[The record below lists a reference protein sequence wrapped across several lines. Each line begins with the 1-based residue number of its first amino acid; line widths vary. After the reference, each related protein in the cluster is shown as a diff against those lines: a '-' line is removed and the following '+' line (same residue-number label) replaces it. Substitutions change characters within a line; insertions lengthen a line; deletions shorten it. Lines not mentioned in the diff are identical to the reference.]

1 MLTGLMRSLAFAELG
16 RVKEEVGDP
25 DLWKQFITQRCLGV
39 LTKVDKELESNTVKT
54 STEYDKDA
62 AAKLRSSLNCTDHP
76 PHLDKWP
83 WVAVLNPNKEEQEQV
98 RRRCLLRAQ
107 LTLVTSNQC
116 ASRGRAQNMSFEEA
130 CKKEKWFFDT
140 LFPPGLEQDEATRQM
155 CGIGN
160 FRSKL
165 VDRYEKFVAK
175 QIKLAAPKVFAKVV
189 DCGKHMSE
197 AWAWEA
203 GQECY
208 EDKEKMLQ
216 ILTEMIKEMAT
227 IGKDSSEPTSVMD
240 ILLRDDVQ
248 QCIQRC
254 RERVDPST
262 ALEHSKLD
270 LMKLMATVS
279 AKLIEQV
286 HLASQQLKYKRF
298 LTLGKRMVK
307 VMVFVSRQFF
317 VVTERQL
324 DAVIATEEERY
335 QHIPCHTRPIQEM
348 INSLVSCAKSELSR
362 LAQLIE
368 DFPTLSPRYMVVDP
382 PAFLEHTRPKIAELK
397 PPFGFVCSSDGLV
410 NSVVDADRCAI
421 PKGSTV
427 LQIDGRDFTQ
437 SAMLESAN
445 QPRPVRFAYSTPGCG
460 VVPDSLEI
468 TKWMYHHQ
476 HVSRVYLEE
485 RERFLCHRR
494 AAEILVL
501 LFDEETAGGA
511 ERAAFEG
518 MQGGK
523 QLVLL
528 ESEAGDDWYERNYHG
543 GRPNL
548 PPDAAANG
556 SMSLSFQ
563 IELPGTCCT
572 NGCARTHDT
581 AFNPCGHTVCCWECA
596 TLLDTCPVCGI
607 DLTCTTGTAELPFR
621 IREPKDLCY
630 DHPPT
635 EADHQLRVKL
645 ATQHDSDTRQ
655 ATKGEYGQML
665 FAFAD
670 PQEVSHDAA
679 WKALEVHRQELLRK
693 PDLLEGQMRLWP
705 TFADLVK
712 HKENFETRL
721 REQKQQAAF
730 ELAQEQQRAADELA
744 AEKQRAADELA
755 AAAFE
760 LAQEQ
765 QRAAD
770 ELTAE
775 KQRAAD
781 ELAAARAT
789 AARQG
794 HEEMLDYAKE
804 LEGILRGADCR
815 RKKSCWDDSATCR
828 GCNAAFGSVFN
839 PTAYGKYNCA
849 GCGQA
854 LCKVCCAATYP
865 FDTANTNA
873 KSGVRVCGPCQA
885 ALAESRGTRTR
896 LVPAQRPDGS
906 DFGS

>member
-1 MLTGLMRSLAFAELG
+1 
-16 RVKEEVGDP
+16 
-25 DLWKQFITQRCLGV
+25 
-39 LTKVDKELESNTVKT
+39 
-54 STEYDKDA
+54 
-62 AAKLRSSLNCTDHP
+62 
-76 PHLDKWP
+76 
-83 WVAVLNPNKEEQEQV
+83 
-98 RRRCLLRAQ
+98 
-107 LTLVTSNQC
+107 
-116 ASRGRAQNMSFEEA
+116 
-130 CKKEKWFFDT
+130 
-140 LFPPGLEQDEATRQM
+140 
-155 CGIGN
+155 
-160 FRSKL
+160 
-165 VDRYEKFVAK
+165 
-175 QIKLAAPKVFAKVV
+175 
-189 DCGKHMSE
+189 
-197 AWAWEA
+197 
-203 GQECY
+203 
-208 EDKEKMLQ
+208 
-216 ILTEMIKEMAT
+216 
-227 IGKDSSEPTSVMD
+227 
-240 ILLRDDVQ
+240 
-248 QCIQRC
+248 
-254 RERVDPST
+254 
-262 ALEHSKLD
+262 
-270 LMKLMATVS
+270 
-279 AKLIEQV
+279 
-286 HLASQQLKYKRF
+286 
-298 LTLGKRMVK
+298 
-307 VMVFVSRQFF
+307 
-317 VVTERQL
+317 
-324 DAVIATEEERY
+324 
-335 QHIPCHTRPIQEM
+335 
-348 INSLVSCAKSELSR
+348 
-362 LAQLIE
+362 
-368 DFPTLSPRYMVVDP
+368 
-382 PAFLEHTRPKIAELK
+382 
-397 PPFGFVCSSDGLV
+397 
-410 NSVVDADRCAI
+410 
-421 PKGSTV
+421 
-427 LQIDGRDFTQ
+427 
-437 SAMLESAN
+437 
-445 QPRPVRFAYSTPGCG
+445 
-460 VVPDSLEI
+460 
-468 TKWMYHHQ
+468 
-476 HVSRVYLEE
+476 
-485 RERFLCHRR
+485 
-494 AAEILVL
+494 
-501 LFDEETAGGA
+501 
-511 ERAAFEG
+511 
-518 MQGGK
+518 
-523 QLVLL
+523 
-528 ESEAGDDWYERNYHG
+528 
-543 GRPNL
+543 
-548 PPDAAANG
+548 
-556 SMSLSFQ
+556 
-563 IELPGTCCT
+563 
-572 NGCARTHDT
+572 
-581 AFNPCGHTVCCWECA
+581 
-596 TLLDTCPVCGI
+596 
-607 DLTCTTGTAELPFR
+607 LTCTTGTAELPFR